1 MYIHKPGMMAH
12 ALNASTHE
20 AEAGRS
26 LIEASLV
33 YQVSSK
39 TVWATERNLVSKKRK
54 KKKKKRKES
63 TIKKKKELTYPNK
76 SVILMAPKAI
86 KSSHSV
92 SNCWTRGWRDGSVG

>member
-54 KKKKKRKES
+54 KKKKEEKRKHN
-63 TIKKKKELTYPNK
+63 KKKERVNLSK
-76 SVILMAPKAI
+76 
-86 KSSHSV
+86 
-92 SNCWTRGWRDGSVG
+92 